1 MFHNILKKEISDVDP
16 VGGRGFKLCRFH
28 LFVKIG
34 SQIKSDFT
42 NAVLFIHFSDFFS
55 DICFRI
61 VCYFEKDTR
70 RVTYDCFTISRF
82 LTYARI
88 LDPSSKLAT
97 WNRRDSY
104 YEQPD
109 FDYQHILRFMDL
121 LENNYDDY
129 LMWLFK
135 YSNSIVKRDTSV
147 LYYDCTN
154 FYFEC
159 EQPDEDIVDE
169 VTGEVI
175 HFKDFFF

>member
-1 MFHNILKKEISDVDP
+1 MTGVQTCALPISRNIKNFGKHSELLKVTDDPEAYVREEIRKMNEEYRVGKVTFNLTADFNEKVKSTELEASSSNWVNIGYFFLQNIMKHLSLKE
-16 VGGRGFKLCRFH
+16 
-28 LFVKIG
+28 
-34 SQIKSDFT
+34 
-42 NAVLFIHFSDFFS
+42 FF
-55 DICFRI
+55 RQ
-61 VCYFEKDTR
+61 KTDTR

-129 LMWLFK
+129 LMWLLDRK
-135 YSNSIVKRDTSV
+135 SV
-147 LYYDCTN
+147 
-154 FYFEC
+154 
-159 EQPDEDIVDE
+159 V
-169 VTGEVI
+169 
-175 HFKDFFF
+175 